1 MPENNIEL
9 AGNTN
14 IKTSQVDKSVD
25 TPADFTSPEV
35 LYNKLI
41 ETIRQYHPSSDLS
54 DIERAY
60 KVAKEAHEG
69 QFRKS
74 GEPYI
79 IHPLCVAII
88 LAEFVA
94 SLSKTENVFQ
104 YTQLMIISV
113 LCIVA
118 IPALLMCIPT
128 SLIMLFI
135 NASLPGLL
143 ISTCFTRSL

>member
-69 QFRKS
+69 QFRKVWRAIYYS
-74 GEPYI
+74 PTVCCHYI
-79 IHPLCVAII
+79 SRA
-88 LAEFVA
+88 
-94 SLSKTENVFQ
+94 
-104 YTQLMIISV
+104 
-113 LCIVA
+113 
-118 IPALLMCIPT
+118 
-128 SLIMLFI
+128 
-135 NASLPGLL
+135 
-143 ISTCFTRSL
+143 

>member
-60 KVAKEAHEG
+60 KVAKEHTKDSLESLESHIL
-69 QFRKS
+69 FT
-74 GEPYI
+74 
-79 IHPLCVAII
+79 HCVLPL
-88 LAEFVA
+88 
-94 SLSKTENVFQ
+94 
-104 YTQLMIISV
+104 Y
-113 LCIVA
+113 
-118 IPALLMCIPT
+118 
-128 SLIMLFI
+128 
-135 NASLPGLL
+135 
-143 ISTCFTRSL
+143 